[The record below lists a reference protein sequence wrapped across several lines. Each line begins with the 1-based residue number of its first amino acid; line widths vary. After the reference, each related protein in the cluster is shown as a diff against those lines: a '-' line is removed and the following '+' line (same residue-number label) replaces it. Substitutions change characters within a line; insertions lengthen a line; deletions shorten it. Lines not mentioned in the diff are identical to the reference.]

1 MTIAGQTFVGFPY
14 TKDTEEVS
22 VYIVSLIGNIETHTH
37 KNKNGEHI
45 EKYTVKI
52 LTEYS

>member
-22 VYIVSLIGNIETHTH
+22 VYIGSLIGNIETHTH
-37 KNKNGEHI
+37 KNKKWGT
-45 EKYTVKI
+45 YPKI
-52 LTEYS
+52 YSKDPN

>member
-37 KNKNGEHI
+37 TKTKTKMGNNFMFNF
-45 EKYTVKI
+45 
-52 LTEYS
+52 